1 MKSAT
6 TDLYFLNKSEI
17 KLSDIEFD
25 IPDYCPKC
33 HAPFVHN
40 FSKAIVTDKRKVE
53 IFMYCN
59 HCSSSFIATFGNM
72 IQNTVINKSINWFA
86 IDFETCE
93 PVYPENKLFSEKISN
108 LSPMF
113 QTIYNQ
119 ANTAESYSLN
129 EIAGM
134 GYRKALEFLVKD
146 FCIHLNPDKKA
157 EIENIL
163 LGKCISTYISDEK
176 IKNLATA
183 STWIGNDETH
193 YVRKHIDKDI
203 KDMKQF
209 IHALL
214 YFIEY
219 QLTVEEATTFTTP

>member
-1 MKSAT
+1 
-6 TDLYFLNKSEI
+6 
-17 KLSDIEFD
+17 
-25 IPDYCPKC
+25 
-33 HAPFVHN
+33 
-40 FSKAIVTDKRKVE
+40 
-53 IFMYCN
+53 MYCN
-59 HCSSSFIATFGNM
+59 HCSSSFITTYENF
-72 IQNTVINKSINWFA
+72 INNPSYSSYKNNGAYWA
-86 IDFETCE
+86 GKLETCE
-93 PVYPENKLFSEKISN
+93 PIYPENKLFSEKIAK

-146 FCIHLNPDKKA
+146 FCIHLNPDKKT

>member
-1 MKSAT
+1 MKSAIT
-6 TDLYFLNKSEI
+6 ELYLLNKSEI
-17 KLSDIEFD
+17 LKSTVEFA

-40 FSKAIVTDKRKVE
+40 FSKAITTDKKKVE

-59 HCSSSFIATFGNM
+59 HCSSSFIATYEAFIINPNGN
-72 IQNTVINKSINWFA
+72 NVGYWAGKL
-86 IDFETCE
+86 ETCE
-93 PVYPENKLFSEKISN
+93 PIYPENKLFSEKIAT

-113 QTIYNQ
+113 KTIYNQ

-193 YVRKHIDKDI
+193 YIRKHIDKDI
-203 KDMKQF
+203 QDMKQF

-219 QLTVEEATTFTTP
+219 QLTVEEATAFTTS